1 MPEFT
6 CFAYKRENEVSDF
19 MPPPEA
25 KWVRVVPLPSECP
38 ECAWQSQDHIKTPVC
53 QTRGGWSEPRRQS
66 VTLGG
71 FWQPVDTSLQAT
83 GVPF

>member
-25 KWVRVVPLPSECP
+25 KWVRVVPLPFERF
-38 ECAWQSQDHIKTPVC
+38 ECAWHSQDHIKTPQCAKPGVG
-53 QTRGGWSEPRRQS
+53 RVSLGGQS

-71 FWQPVDTSLQAT
+71 FCSPW
-83 GVPF
+83 